1 MTEAATRKRL
11 PEAEL
16 KAGSGSDLKASMAMR
31 RAETRLIERVIK
43 PAIAAGPEPKAGTI
57 QLVVFR
63 LFQSLRLAFEPLM
76 DQLGA
81 DQRFLWESQARFA
94 PTWPWTDL
102 PSHAF
107 FPSSPLPSFARL
119 SCRSWPSW
127 SSLQAFGPQWWFSY
141 SFASLRRAWRL
152 IRLFKFSSR
161 PKCFWAFRRASL
173 SAHQWC
179 HPIDLAGASCTI
191 GRCARWARRRCLAR
205 CHPGLC
211 ETTWDHPK
219 YV

>member
-1 MTEAATRKRL
+1 MLMAVKKSVAAERRAMVGLYRRLFALPMHSAGLARRPYSAAAIMTVLIIGSIITFRGAVAMTEAATRKRL

-81 DQRFLWESQARFA
+81 DQRFL
-94 PTWPWTDL
+94 
-102 PSHAF
+102 
-107 FPSSPLPSFARL
+107 
-119 SCRSWPSW
+119 
-127 SSLQAFGPQWWFSY
+127 
-141 SFASLRRAWRL
+141 
-152 IRLFKFSSR
+152 
-161 PKCFWAFRRASL
+161 
-173 SAHQWC
+173 
-179 HPIDLAGASCTI
+179 
-191 GRCARWARRRCLAR
+191 
-205 CHPGLC
+205 
-211 ETTWDHPK
+211 
-219 YV
+219 